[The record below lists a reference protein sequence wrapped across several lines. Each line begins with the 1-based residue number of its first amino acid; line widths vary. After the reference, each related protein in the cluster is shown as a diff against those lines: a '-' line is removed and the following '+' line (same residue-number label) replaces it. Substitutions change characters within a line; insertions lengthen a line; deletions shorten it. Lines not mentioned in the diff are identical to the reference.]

1 MKSSWGLTIAGTL
14 TVCADKDVQTYGQ
27 QRPLQFGAG
36 SVKHHGEGT
45 AIAHMKLV
53 GVSRQNITDAQKG
66 LEKKKM
72 AKKKIYKEKWVNIW
86 SLSNLHLLSDTEVSV
101 GETAMSP
108 LTEQTQ
114 L

>member
-14 TVCADKDVQTYGQ
+14 TVCANKDVQAHEGQ

-53 GVSRQNITDAQKG
+53 SRQNITDAQKG
-66 LEKKKM
+66 LEKKKWQ
-72 AKKKIYKEKWVNIW
+72 KKKNYKEKWVNIW

-101 GETAMSP
+101 GETTMSP